1 MTTAKTQKIDKYSAL
16 INQGFLENKIKM
28 IPTSIK
34 ETYSDL
40 VSKKPVLLT
49 RELIADGKVVL
60 GVEYN
65 TDGETVNAYT
75 TDKQGHHV
83 TITHV
88 EDLEN
93 DNLSVRDMVAQ
104 HLAKM
109 SIINENKKTQKAE
122 ETKTNIPQTP
132 AKKRVIKP
140 HPSIQK
146 QHTY

>member
-1 MTTAKTQKIDKYSAL
+1 MTVAKNQNMDKYSAL

-40 VSKKPVLLT
+40 VSKKPVLVT

-65 TDGETVNAYT
+65 SDGETVNAYT

-83 TITHV
+83 TITRV
-88 EDLEN
+88 EEFEK

-109 SIINENKKTQKAE
+109 STLQEVQKKEKSQEPAQ
-122 ETKTNIPQTP
+122 TKQPKDNV
-132 AKKRVIKP
+132 KNIKP
-140 HPSIQK
+140 LPQK
-146 QHTY
+146 TRA